1 MNGFFANSTPPQNPG
16 AVPPAQRTDDPA
28 GFLDT
33 FGAAWNA
40 ETIRQDSFDYT
51 RRIRTQQGLKMF
63 SMLPADAKQRVADRN
78 ENGYE
83 PSIDFAQIVAEEAAK
98 QVGQD
103 PTTWAGYP
111 LNAAQL
117 DAHIE
122 RQKKNQLTE
131 AQAVLDRPGGGLAE
145 FLGTGARD
153 LIDPFNMVTM
163 PLGGVG
169 GGALKTI
176 LGEALIGG
184 VSNLANLPTEQ
195 KIADEMGE
203 ARPTAMGRFAEGA
216 LFAGGLTGLLH
227 GAARAW
233 QYRQDRR
240 AMTRAGTPDGMNPA
254 DHEADVTATRDRLSG
269 QQNPNQA
276 IFDQKGRVATGVPAM
291 SDFDFSIAGNAS
303 PKTNRIGYVYGKLLS
318 KGYSPEDAAAFVG
331 NFMVES
337 GPALHPGAVGD
348 NGNALGI
355 AQWNGPRKRDLEE
368 FARKRGTDPT
378 DLDTQ
383 IDFLDFELNNPKG
396 EAAAWA
402 AIRRA
407 TTVEEKAALVSDLFE
422 RPGIP
427 RRESRVGYAAAL
439 HEQFNSGRIPKWEGG
454 AADLSSEVPR
464 FTTSRGYTG
473 YGQISTPSGRRIDV
487 KYEVIDASLLKRASG
502 DLQPRDRSRAA
513 SDAWTKQTAAR
524 LDPAQLMPSPNAATG
539 TPIIGPNNMIE
550 SGNGRFG
557 AIEHAYGH
565 FPDRAGAYRQA
576 IEDITGAPIPPGID
590 RPVLVARR
598 QTDLS
603 PADLRSFTVDA
614 QDAGVMR
621 LSALEKAQVS
631 ARSLTPD
638 LMARFDPA
646 TDMFAPENG
655 HVVRAMFDALPASEH
670 NAMTDGA
677 GTLSGEGRNVIR
689 QALFARAWP
698 SADMIGRFIEGDP
711 GELKSLMDALDKSAP
726 HWAALRAEIEAGRVR
741 ADADI
746 SPFVLEA
753 MRLIAVARDSAI
765 RDGHPVAK
773 MVAELMDTPDLMNGA
788 LSPVTFDLLTRKFWK
803 NGRAASEAEITDFL
817 TRYATEARKTA
828 TTEASLFDAPTTSA
842 ILRQI
847 DPEVFGKLPDDIGTP
862 RPIALR
868 GQTPE
873 NGPPMADDA
882 FAKGADSPEAK
893 AGDGAALEG
902 LRGEAHANDL
912 AGLVKPGISAEE
924 LAAHPAVQAALA
936 EMASRP
942 RTDLL
947 PGYGSDGFWRSREY
961 RAGRKILVGREEAI
975 DYISDEADHLAWT
988 DDGFD
993 PPQSPRADR
1002 QAVILI
1008 GAPAAGKSSIAN
1020 PLARHLGAAIVD
1032 GNEVKKII
1040 PEYEGGIGA
1049 NAVHEESSEIAD
1061 HVLERASG
1069 KGTNL
1074 VLPKV
1079 GAQPGSIERL
1089 TGILK
1094 ARGYRVTL
1102 ALVDVSPD
1110 EAWRRMIGRF
1120 QATGRIIP
1128 PEIMER
1134 GIDGAPHTYQ
1144 ILKEK
1149 GTADDFAKID
1159 NSPAQGQ
1166 PRRIVEGDPGLAAA
1180 FHGRDRGDGA
1190 AAARPHI
1197 RGAEGTAGQAPDLT
1211 SPPDRGLAAAQPVA
1225 EPADYEFTR
1234 AIAEAKAGVGDMTL
1248 RLAEGVE
1255 VHAAD
1260 LLDEIEQDHGLSE
1273 YLKWC
1278 SPGGQA

>member
-51 RRIRTQQGLKMF
+51 RRIRTQLGLKMF

-473 YGQISTPSGRRIDV
+473 DGQISTPSGRRIDV

-817 TRYATEARKTA
+817 TRYATEARKAA

-842 ILRQI
+842 ILRRI
-847 DPEVFGKLPDDIGTP
+847 DPEVFGKLPDDIGAP

-868 GQTPE
+868 GQTAE

-902 LRGEAHANDL
+902 LGKSDPVVPPAAPSFEMEAGSDPEFYVKNLALAQPYHDVDGMYRHAEAAQRDLVAEGERIAADL
-912 AGLVKPGISAEE
+912 GVEFKDPGLKDRADAVEKIVRKGYNSPLHLTDISRAGFVVPAAERAEDVVARLRERFDFVDEGWVRKPDSNYIDRKIIIRHSDGMLSEVQIWTPEMFRAKTAETEAYKRARSLDPESPEARAIFEQSARAYSAASARDNIDVTRLIPADGSIEPKLLAKRAENSSAVLPAASADRATSRPSTFTQSEPGSRIDTARKPEPGAVASSAGLPSQERKRISGVIGENPSFE
-924 LAAHPAVQAALA
+924 DILNVG
-936 EMASRP
+936 SNRP
-942 RTDLL
+942 PVNT
-947 PGYGSDGFWRSREY
+947 
-961 RAGRKILVGREEAI
+961 
-975 DYISDEADHLAWT
+975 
-988 DDGFD
+988 
-993 PPQSPRADR
+993 
-1002 QAVILI
+1002 
-1008 GAPAAGKSSIAN
+1008 GAPA
-1020 PLARHLGAAIVD
+1020 
-1032 GNEVKKII
+1032 
-1040 PEYEGGIGA
+1040 
-1049 NAVHEESSEIAD
+1049 
-1061 HVLERASG
+1061 
-1069 KGTNL
+1069 
-1074 VLPKV
+1074 
-1079 GAQPGSIERL
+1079 Q
-1089 TGILK
+1089 
-1094 ARGYRVTL
+1094 
-1102 ALVDVSPD
+1102 
-1110 EAWRRMIGRF
+1110 
-1120 QATGRIIP
+1120 
-1128 PEIMER
+1128 
-1134 GIDGAPHTYQ
+1134 
-1144 ILKEK
+1144 
-1149 GTADDFAKID
+1149 
-1159 NSPAQGQ
+1159 
-1166 PRRIVEGDPGLAAA
+1166 
-1180 FHGRDRGDGA
+1180 
-1190 AAARPHI
+1190 
-1197 RGAEGTAGQAPDLT
+1197 
-1211 SPPDRGLAAAQPVA
+1211 

-1234 AIAEAKAGVGDMTL
+1234 AIADAKAGVGDMTL
-1248 RLAEGVE
+1248 TLAEGVE
-1255 VHAAD
+1255 VRATD
-1260 LLDEIEQDHGLSE
+1260 LLDEVEQDHGLSE

-1278 SPGGQA
+1278 NPGGQA